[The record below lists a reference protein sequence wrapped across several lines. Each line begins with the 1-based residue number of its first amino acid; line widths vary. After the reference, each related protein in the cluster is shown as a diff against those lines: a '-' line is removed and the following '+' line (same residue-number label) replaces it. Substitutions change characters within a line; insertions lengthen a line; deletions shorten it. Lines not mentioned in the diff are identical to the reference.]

1 MVYNYATTYLTCEG
15 DYCQLKIIPPHRK
28 RRLNL
33 KLDRNQFV
41 IAKTFPV
48 DEDGN
53 VLMKK
58 GDHRG
63 DEMYESYGIV
73 LNQFGKDAAV
83 NEFEIQRE
91 SLRHMVEESLTR
103 EDLEEMERYGSA
115 AFTDPDLREK
125 FAKQKRT
132 IAEKQAPPITKSKRY
147 DLPNLEMLGDFA
159 TLETEGQYM
168 VTMRRYNVRDKR
180 RRVSSLVN
188 KVNLYINGTKDRLVI
203 RENRNIVWQ
212 GIVGLVFGVFSLL
225 LSLVL
230 GQFFEPQK
238 IRTRGPGSRNQFRN
252 SSMYHQNYGGD
263 IASFAPR
270 TPRYAEHNGPKAYGG
285 YVPEKNSYSY

>member
-1 MVYNYATTYLTCEG
+1 
-15 DYCQLKIIPPHRK
+15 
-28 RRLNL
+28 
-33 KLDRNQFV
+33 
-41 IAKTFPV
+41 V
-48 DEDGN
+48 DENGDL
-53 VLMKK
+53 VSKK
-58 GDHRG
+58 GEHRHHH
-63 DEMYESYGIV
+63 DKEVYESYGIV

-91 SLRHMVEESLTR
+91 SLLHNIMVEESLTL
-103 EDLEEMERYGSA
+103 EELEEMEKYGSA

-125 FAKQKRT
+125 FAKQKRPQ
-132 IAEKQAPPITKSKRY
+132 AERQLPISKSKRY
-147 DLPNLEMLGDFA
+147 DLPKLEALGDFA
-159 TLETEGQYM
+159 SVETEGQYM

-188 KVNLYINGTKDRLVI
+188 KINLYINGTKDRLVI

-212 GIVGLVFGVFSLL
+212 GIVGIVFGVFSLL

-238 IRTRGPGSRNQFRN
+238 IRTRGPGSRTNQFRN
-252 SSMYHQNYGGD
+252 ASSLNQNSGE

-270 TPRYAEHNGPKAYGG
+270 TSRSMQQQQQQQQRYGPKAYGG
-285 YVPEKNSYSY
+285 YVPGKSSYSY

>member
-1 MVYNYATTYLTCEG
+1 MYNYATTYLTCDG
-15 DYCQLKIIPPHRK
+15 DSCQLKIIPPHGK

-41 IAKTFPV
+41 TTKTFQV
-48 DEDGN
+48 DE
-53 VLMKK
+53 K
-58 GDHRG
+58 GDVIVHKG
-63 DEMYESYGIV
+63 YNSHIAVYESYGIV

-83 NEFEIQRE
+83 NDFEIQRE
-91 SLRHMVEESLTR
+91 SLRHMMDESLTR
-103 EDLEEMERYGSA
+103 EEMEELELYGSA

-125 FAKQKRT
+125 FAKQKRSR
-132 IAEKQAPPITKSKRY
+132 AEKQLPISKSKRY
-147 DLPNLEMLGDFA
+147 DLPNLEVLGDFA
-159 TLETEGQYM
+159 SIEAEGQYM

-188 KVNLYINGTKDRLVI
+188 KINLYINGTKDRLVI
-203 RENRNIVWQ
+203 RENRNIMWQ

-230 GQFFEPQK
+230 GQFLEPQK
-238 IRTRGPGSRNQFRN
+238 VRTRGPGSRNQFRT
-252 SSMYHQNYGGD
+252 SSSSYQTSGD

-270 TPRYAEHNGPKAYGG
+270 TSRNIQQQRAPKAYGG
-285 YVPEKNSYSY
+285 YVPGKSSYSY